1 MLDLTPLYL
10 NNEGM
15 LRFLGSGDIKAAVR
29 DYFERRED
37 LSGKIVVDIPAG
49 RGVNSEVL
57 QALGAQ
63 VEAFDLFPR
72 FFAARGLSCSRADLR
87 EPLPIASGHAD
98 LVLFQEAIE
107 HLPDQLGVL
116 VELNRILKPAGTL
129 ILTTPNVSHLRARL
143 SHFLLESE
151 LYNRFPANEC
161 DAVWFSDGDAAYL
174 GHLFLIGAQR
184 LRVLARLAGFRIVR
198 FHPVKV
204 SVTSLLLGICYPLL
218 LAFNAFAYV
227 RGMRRGGETDRDRR
241 RKVLREMLRV
251 NLHPTVLFGKHLFV
265 ELAKE
270 SEADRAQPRVLKD
283 AATIC

>member
-1 MLDLTPLYL
+1 
-10 NNEGM
+10 M
-15 LRFLGSGDIKAAVR
+15 LRFLGSGDIKAAVH
-29 DYFERRED
+29 DYFRQRND
-37 LSGKIVVDIPAG
+37 LSGQVVVDIPAG
-49 RGVNSEVL
+49 RGVNSAVVL
-57 QALGAQ
+57 AQGAR

-72 FFAARGLSCSRADLR
+72 FFEARGLSCSRADLR
-87 EPLPIASGHAD
+87 GPLPIASEHAD

-107 HLPDQLGVL
+107 HLSDQLGVL
-116 VELNRILKPAGTL
+116 VELNRILKPGGTL

-151 LYNRFPANEC
+151 LYNRLPANES
-161 DAVWFSDGDAAYL
+161 DALWFSDGESVYL

-204 SVTSLLLGICYPLL
+204 SVTSLLLGISYPLL

-227 RGMRRGGETDRDRR
+227 RGMRRRGDGERDVQRR
-241 RKVLREMLRV
+241 TLREVLRL

-270 SEADRAQPRVLKD
+270 SEAERAQPRVLKD
-283 AATIC
+283 ADTIC